1 MEQVLKPSCEM
12 KSFHSLFFGTVFV
25 CCFKYEV
32 REAFFFFFQR
42 KVMKGQV
49 QPRAALV
56 RQLPSFVVRERNGR
70 CRHTVWHGES
80 REMLIDSVSLRFP
93 GFENQFSWFF
103 FSKSIGLKHTF
114 ASFLSSPQ
122 LDIRK
127 PKGCSHLLLFV
138 PWMKEIGPILIL
150 YAVQSCST
158 WSFWVIFDYLGL
170 SCSLLTVP
178 NVLFPVFCPRHLW
191 KALPAQLCGPG
202 DVSLQDLHPSRA
214 AQPCLQGNFHLP
226 GCPLPALRCHT
237 NDLHIQQTQHEAQ
250 RDDRLDLHGA
260 EQQRRRRA
268 KSLAGDEGVK
278 GAAGLQVA
286 HIAGV
291 LMVTRAACRSWDH
304 GLSSIVLSQQEA
316 AVPCQALCSDRSCTL

>member
-1 MEQVLKPSCEM
+1 MRDEIISLPLFWDRFCVL
-12 KSFHSLFFGTVFV
+12 FQIRGQRGF
-25 CCFKYEV
+25 
-32 REAFFFFFQR
+32 FFFFFQR

-93 GFENQFSWFF
+93 GFENQFSCFF

-158 WSFWVIFDYLGL
+158 WSFLGDFW
-170 SCSLLTVP
+170 LL
-178 NVLFPVFCPRHLW
+178 
-191 KALPAQLCGPG
+191 
-202 DVSLQDLHPSRA
+202 
-214 AQPCLQGNFHLP
+214 
-226 GCPLPALRCHT
+226 
-237 NDLHIQQTQHEAQ
+237 
-250 RDDRLDLHGA
+250 GA
-260 EQQRRRRA
+260 F
-268 KSLAGDEGVK
+268 
-278 GAAGLQVA
+278 
-286 HIAGV
+286 
-291 LMVTRAACRSWDH
+291 M
-304 GLSSIVLSQQEA
+304 
-316 AVPCQALCSDRSCTL
+316 